1 VNYLLDT
8 HALLWWLEDD
18 STLSTDARDA
28 ISDAES
34 NVYVSAVTAWEISI
48 KSMLS
53 KLEFRSSLEEEL
65 RINTFQ
71 SLPITVEHGLFAGR
85 SPLHHSDPFDRM
97 LIAQATLEN
106 LTLITRD
113 KDILQYDV
121 RALIA

>member
-1 VNYLLDT
+1 MNYLRDT

>member
-1 VNYLLDT
+1 MNYLLDT

>member
-53 KLEFRSSLEEEL
+53 KLKFRSSLEEEL

>member
-1 VNYLLDT
+1 MNYLLDT

-71 SLPITVEHGLFAGR
+71 SLPITVEHGLIAGR